1 MVCPA
6 RSAEPVSVGD
16 LPAAAV
22 PADAS
27 ASGTAAVASVAAAAG
42 SAAVEAADVAAG
54 TVDVAA
60 AVAAAAVVAE
70 AAAVALG
77 QAVVILIRVATA
89 AQPLATSVVML
100 TAWLQSTVSCKHQM
114 VDCWLW
120 QTPELAGCLLLQQGL
135 YQ

>member
-1 MVCPA
+1 VTA
-6 RSAEPVSVGD
+6 VD

-22 PADAS
+22 PADES
-27 ASGTAAVASVAAAAG
+27 ASDSAAVASVAAAAG

-60 AVAAAAVVAE
+60 AVTAAAVVAE

-77 QAVVILIRVATA
+77 QAVVSLIRVATA
-89 AQPLATSVVML
+89 AQPLAMSAVML
-100 TAWLQSTVSCKHQM
+100 RAWLQSMVSCRHQM

-120 QTPELAGCLLLQQGL
+120 QTPELAGGLLLQQGL